1 MSDTGVSPLSTQILC
16 FNPANR
22 KKNKLH
28 SIQTKI
34 EKTVDMDVFPKE
46 ILGESQAQYDA
57 VVNALLILTKHHN
70 FCKGILDE
78 YMVTSI
84 FNHGMTNKIIQYID
98 RLTIMLTAVVYCVY
112 VYSLE
117 TIWMLI
123 SVCYIL
129 LASSLY
135 FLTKLSD
142 QSIYHMI
149 AHFIVIPLF
158 FIIHVY
164 RPQNKI
170 NYF

>member
-1 MSDTGVSPLSTQILC
+1 MNIELFTSSVIVSFILFSIFILYYDTTLQILYLVT
-16 FNPANR
+16 FI
-22 KKNKLH
+22 
-28 SIQTKI
+28 S
-34 EKTVDMDVFPKE
+34 
-46 ILGESQAQYDA
+46 
-57 VVNALLILTKHHN
+57 
-70 FCKGILDE
+70 
-78 YMVTSI
+78 MVTSI

-149 AHFIVIPLF
+149 AHCIVIPLF

>member
-1 MSDTGVSPLSTQILC
+1 MNIELFTSSVIVSFIL
-16 FNPANR
+16 F
-22 KKNKLH
+22 
-28 SIQTKI
+28 SI
-34 EKTVDMDVFPKE
+34 F
-46 ILGESQAQYDA
+46 ILYYDA
-57 VVNALLILTKHHN
+57 TLHLLYLVTFIS
-70 FCKGILDE
+70 II
-78 YMVTSI
+78 TSI
-84 FNHGMTNKIIQYID
+84 FNHGMTNKTIQYID
-98 RLTIMLTAVVYCVY
+98 RLTIVLTAVVYCFY

-149 AHFIVIPLF
+149 AHFIIIPLF